1 MHRIDLDAWKGLQ
14 WPRAAAAELRAI
26 EEEGDPEFF
35 SRQLL
40 NLGGRLEAA
49 GRIELAAE
57 LYAAVARDSGPLGAG
72 QVPSLRIR
80 AQASLDALLGRGALG
95 PRAEFLLRRL
105 TREATDPVTIFALT
119 AGSSTYAL
127 TRLTVLG
134 RLLRAPAA
142 ALTRGRG
149 ARGLASLAGF
159 ALEAPAF
166 TWAGRLGNQ
175 ALGRAQAG
183 GPWGGDLASSYL
195 VLGGLKLA
203 GWGSDSLY
211 RGLAPAVGAVRERPL
226 RTVFQQL
233 SMLTGILLGHSLEA
247 GLGLRPHQS
256 GATTLIDSL
265 ALLVQSQVAAQLG
278 RRVLG
283 PELEAWNRVLDFQA
297 SAPPPRPLGLES
309 SLVLAGP
316 ALPRVSRPLETPAP
330 PIYMSAPKGN
340 GGGASR
346 PPSKGP
352 PAEGWLDRLFQALE
366 KHPHWLALLR
376 GRPET
381 PPREA
386 QGEGDPYRLPGRP
399 YASLGEAR
407 ARSVALRQAALDPS
421 RGAEFRA
428 ARLNELPDYLAAL
441 RRDPEYGK
449 ALDALERLILRP
461 EIPHRPVRGWPE
473 ILLQREIP
481 LPEPVAEFY
490 RQDRD
495 LRLKAADLYVQLQL
509 QNPLGAAAIRR
520 AAGFLSEA
528 VLEPRLDA
536 KYRTYFRDDIWSRSY
551 FEAEALLR
559 KELLK
564 RYIPIAPRLPTGSE
578 EARAGVR
585 MLLSP
590 KLLRLTQG
598 RGPIPDYWS
607 EPDLILDMM
616 RVYGHLLRHL
626 PSSLPEV
633 QRADRVLSPALLS
646 FGERA
651 MAGEAGAVEVLALF
665 AKSDPS
671 ARKVMEVLAEQG
683 NPIAR
688 KLLARDIPEG

>member
-1 MHRIDLDAWKGLQ
+1 
-14 WPRAAAAELRAI
+14 
-26 EEEGDPEFF
+26 
-35 SRQLL
+35 
-40 NLGGRLEAA
+40 
-49 GRIELAAE
+49 
-57 LYAAVARDSGPLGAG
+57 
-72 QVPSLRIR
+72 
-80 AQASLDALLGRGALG
+80 
-95 PRAEFLLRRL
+95 
-105 TREATDPVTIFALT
+105 
-119 AGSSTYAL
+119 
-127 TRLTVLG
+127 
-134 RLLRAPAA
+134 
-142 ALTRGRG
+142 
-149 ARGLASLAGF
+149 
-159 ALEAPAF
+159 
-166 TWAGRLGNQ
+166 
-175 ALGRAQAG
+175 
-183 GPWGGDLASSYL
+183 
-195 VLGGLKLA
+195 
-203 GWGSDSLY
+203 
-211 RGLAPAVGAVRERPL
+211 
-226 RTVFQQL
+226 
-233 SMLTGILLGHSLEA
+233 
-247 GLGLRPHQS
+247 
-256 GATTLIDSL
+256 
-265 ALLVQSQVAAQLG
+265 
-278 RRVLG
+278 
-283 PELEAWNRVLDFQA
+283 
-297 SAPPPRPLGLES
+297 
-309 SLVLAGP
+309 
-316 ALPRVSRPLETPAP
+316 
-330 PIYMSAPKGN
+330 MSASKGN

-352 PAEGWLDRLFQALE
+352 QGEGWVDRLFQALE

-381 PPREA
+381 PLREA
-386 QGEGDPYRLPGRP
+386 QGEGDPYRLPARP

-421 RGAEFRA
+421 HSAEFRG
-428 ARLNELPDYLAAL
+428 ARLNELPDYLVAL

-461 EIPHRPVRGWPE
+461 DIPHSPVAGWPE

-520 AAGFLSEA
+520 AAGFLSQA

-598 RGPIPDYWS
+598 RGPIPDYLS

-633 QRADRVLSPALLS
+633 RRADRVLSPALLS

-651 MAGEAGAVEVLALF
+651 MAGEVAALEVLALF